1 MYLFGLIGAFFGAFV
16 EVLIES
22 LVMEACKMI
31 KEDEGRTE
39 KEKEKAIAS
48 VVMYHDF
55 TGRIGEGIGL
65 ITGGIL
71 MSYISYRD
79 CNFQS
84 LPIKLTS

>member
-1 MYLFGLIGAFFGAFV
+1 
-16 EVLIES
+16 
-22 LVMEACKMI
+22 MEACKMI
-31 KEDEGRTE
+31 KEDEGKTE

-71 MSYISYRD
+71 MSYISY
-79 CNFQS
+79 
-84 LPIKLTS
+84 TM